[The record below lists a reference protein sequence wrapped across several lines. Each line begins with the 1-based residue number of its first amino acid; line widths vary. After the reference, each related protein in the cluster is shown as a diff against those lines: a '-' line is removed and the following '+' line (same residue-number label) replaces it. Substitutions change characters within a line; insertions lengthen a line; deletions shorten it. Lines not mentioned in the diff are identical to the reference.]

1 MKKVAIYG
9 GSFNPIHIGH
19 LALANYICE
28 WGWADEVWFLVSP
41 QNPLKKN
48 DELLSDKNRLQLV
61 KEAIEEYSRFKV
73 SDIEFHLSKPSYTIH
88 TLKAL
93 KAQHPDLI
101 FSLLIGADNWK
112 IIDRWKEYKRIIEE
126 NEILIYPRAE
136 CPIEHSDLPENIH
149 LIPAPI
155 LEISSTEIRQAFKK
169 GKKPI
174 YFLHSKVY
182 KLIRERGWYQE

>member
-1 MKKVAIYG
+1 MKKIAIYG

-48 DELLSDKNRLQLV
+48 NELLSDRNRLQLV
-61 KEAIEEYSRFKV
+61 KEAIKEYPRFKV
-73 SDIEFHLSKPSYTIH
+73 SDIEFHLPKPSYTID
-88 TLKAL
+88 TMKVLK
-93 KAQHPDLI
+93 KQHPDLI

-112 IIDRWKEYKRIIEE
+112 IIDQWKEYERIIEE

-136 CPIEHSDLPENIH
+136 CPIEHPDLAKNIH
-149 LIPAPI
+149 LIPAPT
-155 LEISSTEIRQAFKK
+155 LEISSTEIRQAFKE
-169 GKKPI
+169 GKNPI
-174 YFLHSKVY
+174 YFLHPKVY
-182 KLIRERGWYQE
+182 KLIKERNWYQR